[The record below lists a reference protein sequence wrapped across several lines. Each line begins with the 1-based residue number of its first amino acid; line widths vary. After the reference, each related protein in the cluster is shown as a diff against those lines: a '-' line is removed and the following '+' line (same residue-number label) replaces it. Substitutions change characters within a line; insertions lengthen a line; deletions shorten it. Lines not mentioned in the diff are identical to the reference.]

1 MRTDRRASVKRV
13 LLFLKDS
20 PKVKEL
26 IKDIEE
32 VLDTFGVESKK
43 VVNKRNFAKKLNLR
57 NFNLV
62 VVVGGD
68 GTFLSAARLASRFG
82 VPLVGVN
89 VGRFGFLT
97 EIRKEEVKE
106 VLPSILGGEGKLRER
121 MMIDVYL
128 RRKNKLLYLG
138 NYLNDAVVSKTNIS
152 RIINLK
158 VFAND
163 EEIVE
168 VFGDGVIL
176 ATPTGSTAYA
186 LSAGGPIVYPY
197 SESFI
202 FVPICPHTLSNRPL
216 VLPPEFTVKFQVL
229 TKNEEAYLTLDG
241 QVGKFLKNN
250 DEVIVKKSKY
260 KCLVYE
266 HPKLSFFQILRSK
279 LRWG

>member
-1 MRTDRRASVKRV
+1 MRVDRRAPVNRV

-43 VVNKRNFAKKLNLR
+43 VVNKRNFARKLNLR
-57 NFNLV
+57 NYDLV
-62 VVVGGD
+62 IVVGGD

-97 EIRKEEVKE
+97 EISKEEVKE
-106 VLPSILGGEGKLRER
+106 VLPKILSGEGKLRER

-128 RRKNKLLYLG
+128 RRRNKLLYLG
-138 NYLNDAVVSKTNIS
+138 NFLNDAVVSKTNIS

-158 VFAND
+158 VFAD
-163 EEIVE
+163 EEEIVE

-176 ATPTGSTAYA
+176 STPTGSTAYA

-229 TKNEEAYLTLDG
+229 TKDKEAYLTLDG

-250 DEVIVKKSKY
+250 DEVIVKRSKY